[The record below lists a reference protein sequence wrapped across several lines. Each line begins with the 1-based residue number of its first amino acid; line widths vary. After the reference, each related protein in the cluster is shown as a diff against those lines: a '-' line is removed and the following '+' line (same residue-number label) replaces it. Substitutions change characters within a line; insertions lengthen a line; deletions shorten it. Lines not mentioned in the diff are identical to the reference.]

1 MGFQYLR
8 MLCLAFMM
16 GSNLHMWEV
25 LIALILSHFPFCVI
39 SQSFNPGMLTAS
51 GLRTPLT
58 LNSTTR
64 KWSPSLIQLSVGRS
78 STPASPFQ
86 SPPSS
91 RNFSTKGITSIYI
104 TTDIRNEDSVP
115 GRTPPSTSFQ
125 SLVTSSSPTITMNS
139 QSSLIASSTTPSF
152 IVPTVISTISTSLDT
167 NVPQSSTTSA
177 IFVTNPSDPNQVVRF
192 ETLQIPESQRIG
204 LPSVTDTSP
213 AALRFLNFGFPV
225 LLFPS
230 FTIVFPVISS
240 LSPWLSL

>member
-1 MGFQYLR
+1 MGFQYLC
-8 MLCLAFMM
+8 MLCLTFMM
-16 GSNLHMWEV
+16 GSNLHTWEV

-86 SPPSS
+86 SSPSF
-91 RNFSTKGITSIYI
+91 RNFSTKGIASIY
-104 TTDIRNEDSVP
+104 TTDIRNGDSIP
-115 GRTPPSTSFQ
+115 GRTPTSTSFQ
-125 SLVTSSSPTITMNS
+125 SSATSPSPTITMNS
-139 QSSLIASSTTPSF
+139 QSSLTASSTTPSF

-167 NVPQSSTTSA
+167 NVPQSSITSA